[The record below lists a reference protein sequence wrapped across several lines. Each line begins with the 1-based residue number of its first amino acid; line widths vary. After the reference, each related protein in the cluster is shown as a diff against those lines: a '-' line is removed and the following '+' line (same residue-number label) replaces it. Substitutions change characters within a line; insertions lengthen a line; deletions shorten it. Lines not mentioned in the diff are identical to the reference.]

1 MPLSTHHHLIGRML
15 CGPLLLGSWLTA
27 GGVSAQGW
35 PLPADQPA
43 ARQANANTHEIG
55 NCMVDLVDTV
65 ELPAPE
71 AGVLIFQGM
80 KEGARVKSEDVIA
93 KIDTRMQEM
102 EKKVATYKYHAG
114 VKRAND
120 DIEIKYSIKAQ
131 EVAQAELEEVE
142 GVREKMEKAI
152 SDPQYRKAKL
162 EAERARLAIEKAQ
175 NDMKL
180 ALLEAYVAK
189 GEVEAADLA
198 IERRTVRAP
207 FDGEIT
213 KVYRHQQEW
222 VNPGDPILQLVRMDT
237 LRVEGPVSLGK
248 LSPAQVK
255 GCEVTITAEATNGVE
270 KATGRIVSY
279 NPVLRSGDESQRFI
293 VRAEISNRT
302 RNGEWVLLPGMRAKM
317 TIHLGTGGVA
327 TGSNPTTDQK

>member
-1 MPLSTHHHLIGRML
+1 MPLSPHRNLLALTLA
-15 CGPLLLGSWLTA
+15 GPLLLGSWLA
-27 GGVSAQGW
+27 ASGASAQGYR
-35 PLPADQPA
+35 LPADQPP
-43 ARQANANTHEIG
+43 ARQLNADSHQIG
-55 NCMVDLVDTV
+55 NCTVDLVDTI

-102 EKKVATYKYHAG
+102 EKKVATYKYHAA

-120 DIEIKYSIKAQ
+120 DIEIKYSRKAQ

-142 GVREKMEKAI
+142 GVRANFEKAI

-162 EAERARLAIEKAQ
+162 EAERAMLAIEKAT
-175 NDMKL
+175 NDLKL

-189 GEVEAADLA
+189 GEVEAADLQ
-198 IERRTVRAP
+198 IERRTVRSP
-207 FDGEIT
+207 FDGEVT

-237 LRVEGPVSLGK
+237 LRVEGLVPLGK
-248 LSPAQVK
+248 LSPAEVK
-255 GCEVTITAEATNGVE
+255 GCEVTITAKATNGVE

-279 NPVLRSGDESQRFI
+279 NPVLRRGDESQRFI

-302 RNGEWVLLPGMRAKM
+302 RNGEWVLLPGMDATM

-327 TGSNPTTDQK
+327 TGSNSNNNQK